1 MLIMAYILLYYVRR
15 RNYWSK
21 IMWKDPIV
29 EEIHEIREK
38 MAKDVNYD
46 VHQLIENMRRRE
58 KESKTK
64 VVSRIRTD
72 AAIK

>member
-1 MLIMAYILLYYVRR
+1 
-15 RNYWSK
+15 
-21 IMWKDPIV
+21 MWKDPIV